1 MHDPNE
7 NPKAFFN
14 LKGCQACHDETR
26 LGRSTL
32 KWCYDDVDWEKNGY
46 ERKKWE
52 VEEKEKE
59 NTWGVMNEQD
69 EKTWKEWE
77 ENWHQ
82 DWNKKEWV
90 DETEVEV
97 IDLEAEERVEEEKV
111 EETNDSEFERKKR
124 RAEHISEAAH
134 DSPWRRFPAVP
145 PVDSDDDD
153 SEAWG
158 TWKPIPGLID

>member
-1 MHDPNE
+1 MSRRNKVEKEDGSWDGTS
-7 NPKAFFN
+7 KW
-14 LKGCQACHDETR
+14 CHDH
-26 LGRSTL
+26 
-32 KWCYDDVDWEKNGY
+32 VDLEKNGD

-97 IDLEAEERVEEEKV
+97 IDLEAEEWVEEWVEEEKV

-124 RAEHISEAAH
+124 RAEHISKAAH
-134 DSPWRRFPAVP
+134 DSPWRRFPAVA
-145 PVDSDDDD
+145 PVDASDDD
-153 SEAWG
+153 SETWG
-158 TWKPIPGLID
+158 NWKPIPGLID